1 MSDWPIPDPIDPI
14 NAEFWYVQ
22 QDGVLRFQRC
32 TGCGQFRHLPRYM
45 CCECGSTAYEW
56 SPVSGKGE
64 LYSWTVTHQVF
75 HPSFDVPFIAAVVE
89 FPEGVRMMSQLVDIE
104 PKQLHLGMEVE
115 VEFRILSEG
124 FQTPVYRRLES

>member
-104 PKQLHLGMEVE
+104 PKQLHLGMAVE